1 MYKAFHRIFC
11 GYLIVWIEIHL
22 FVIDILADPVGYYL
36 IYSGISHVIKD
47 FPIGHKAKKL
57 AMVLVFISLP
67 TVFVQQNLRIDQL
80 THLSMF
86 SGWTLYT
93 TLLSLLKFILVFYIF
108 QLIMAIVQL
117 HGDERMIRRSSRTFI
132 FYVIG
137 MFFVLCLNTF
147 MINLPVEIL
156 LFSAVVSVVGSLIL
170 EIVFLLL
177 LRSVSEIKIEP
188 N

>member
-1 MYKAFHRIFC
+1 MYKAFHRIFW

-86 SGWTLYT
+86 SGWTFYT

-156 LFSAVVSVVGSLIL
+156 LFSAVVSVIGSLIL